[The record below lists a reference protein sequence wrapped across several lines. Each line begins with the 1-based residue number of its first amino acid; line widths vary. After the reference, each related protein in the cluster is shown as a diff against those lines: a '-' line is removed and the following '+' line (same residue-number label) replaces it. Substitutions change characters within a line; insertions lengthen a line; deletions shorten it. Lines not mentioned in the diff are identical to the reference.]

1 MYGNF
6 TIRNLGIWNIF
17 DFEVPFILIIA
28 LLPPATKLRQGNIFT
43 PVCHSIHSWAC
54 VGRATHTSRP
64 CMPLLPHMPPCH
76 ACPCHTHPSAM
87 HTPTTM
93 HTPNNITTCQWRTK
107 GGGYPGVCPPSPH
120 GPKCSY
126 FMQFFLGKCSK
137 FVCWRP
143 LLQEILDPLLH
154 AVNEL
159 AVRILL
165 ECIFVYL

>member
-43 PVCHSIHSWAC
+43 PVCHSIHSGAC

-64 CMPLLPHMPPCH
+64 CMPPLPHMPPCH
-76 ACPCHTHPSAM
+76 ACPCHAHPSAM

-93 HTPNNITTCQWRTK
+93 HTPQQYYDMPVADK
-107 GGGYPGVCPPSPH
+107 GGGTPACAPPPMDQNVLIS
-120 GPKCSY
+120 CS
-126 FMQFFLGKCSK
+126 FFGKM
-137 FVCWRP
+137 
-143 LLQEILDPLLH
+143 
-154 AVNEL
+154 
-159 AVRILL
+159 
-165 ECIFVYL
+165 